1 MPNRFTLRPYQRDA
15 LAAVI
20 DARKRG
26 VRRMVVALP
35 TGAGKTVLFSELA
48 RLARRPV
55 LVLAHRSELVRQA
68 AAKVGRALGASHAVQ
83 VEMAD
88 EHARPGAR
96 VVAASIRTLHPE
108 RLEALLSWFSPGLV
122 IYDECHH
129 ATAEGNRA
137 VLERLGAFARD
148 WTGTLLGL
156 TATTRRG
163 DGQGLDEVFE
173 EIVYSRSISQL
184 VEGGYLVPLRGFR
197 IATAADLAGLGAGSD
212 FVVDELA
219 ERVDIEQRNA
229 LVARTIQELCRDRR
243 TLVFC
248 VTVAHATH
256 LARALNALGVPT
268 GLIHGGL
275 KGEDRAQV
283 LRDFRAGRLRVVTNI
298 GVLTV
303 GFDDPGVSC
312 VAIARPTRSETLYIQ
327 CVGRGTRLA
336 PGKEDCLVL
345 DFVDLGDLS
354 LVTLPTLAG
363 LPPTLDLKGASLDE
377 AERRAGAV
385 FSAYPGFE
393 VPPGAITLDEIERRA
408 AAFDPLSQD
417 IDPEVHA
424 VSANAWESLGSRGLA
439 LHFLR
444 SPKDEARGR
453 VTEVLILDG
462 GGRGRR
468 WLVRL
473 GNREVA
479 RFSTVVEAVQAV
491 DYEVDRMGRHATE
504 SSRPGA
510 AWRGKPPPDGT
521 GGTWAER
528 VALRC
533 FAQHGPRSRAWHR

>member
-1 MPNRFTLRPYQRDA
+1 MSERFTLRPYQRDA

-20 DARKRG
+20 AARKRG

-68 AAKVGRALGASHAVQ
+68 ADKLGRALGDPSVVQ
-83 VEMAD
+83 VEMAE
-88 EHARPGAR
+88 EHAQAGAR
-96 VVAASIRTLHPE
+96 VVAASIRTLHPD
-108 RLEALLSWFSPGLV
+108 RLETLLGWFSPGLV

-137 VLERLGAFARD
+137 VLERLGAFSQG

-197 IATAADLAGLGAGSD
+197 IATAADLAGLGAGAD

-275 KGEDRAQV
+275 KGEDRRRV
-283 LRDFRAGRLRVVTNI
+283 LEDFRQGRLRVITNI
-298 GVLTV
+298 GVLTE

-312 VAIARPTRSETLYIQ
+312 VAMARPTRSESLYIQ

-363 LPPTLDLKGASLDE
+363 LPPDLDLKGASLDE

-408 AAFDPLSQD
+408 AAFDPLGQH
-417 IDPEVHA
+417 IDPEVRA

-439 LHFLR
+439 LHFLKNR
-444 SPKDEARGR
+444 RDEARGR
-453 VTEVLILDG
+453 VTEVLVLDR

-473 GNREVA
+473 AGKDVA

-491 DYEVDRMGRHATE
+491 DYEVARMGRHAAG
-504 SSRPGA
+504 SCRPGA
-510 AWRGKPPPDGT
+510 SWRRAPAPDGST
-521 GGTWAER
+521 QSWADS

-533 FAQHGPRSRAWHR
+533 FAEHGPRSRAWRG

>member
-1 MPNRFTLRPYQRDA
+1 MTRLTLRPYQRDA

-20 DARKRG
+20 SARKRG

-35 TGAGKTVLFSELA
+35 TGAGKTVIFSELA

-68 AAKVGRALGASHAVQ
+68 AQKLGQALQDPGAVHI
-83 VEMAD
+83 EMAD
-88 EHARPGAR
+88 QRAAPGAR
-96 VVAASIRTLHPE
+96 VVAASIRTLHPD
-108 RLEALLSWFSPGLV
+108 RLDALLSWFQPGLI

-129 ATAEGNRA
+129 ATADGNKA
-137 VLERLGAFARD
+137 VLERLGAFEPG
-148 WTGTLLGL
+148 WSGTLLGL

-163 DGQGLDEVFE
+163 DGQGLNVVFE
-173 EIVYSRSISQL
+173 EIVYSRSISDM
-184 VEGGYLVPLRGFR
+184 VSDGYLVPLRGFR
-197 IATAADLAGLGAGSD
+197 IATAADLAGLTSGQD

-219 ERVDIEQRNA
+219 ERVDIEDRNA

-256 LARALNALGVPT
+256 LARALNAVGVPT
-268 GLIHGGL
+268 GVIHGGL
-275 KGEDRAQV
+275 RADDRARV
-283 LRDFRAGRLRVVTNI
+283 LGAFRSGQLRAITNI
-298 GVLTV
+298 GVLTE

-312 VAIARPTRSETLYIQ
+312 VAMARPTRSESLYIQ

-336 PGKEDCLVL
+336 PGKADCLVL

-363 LPPTLDLKGASLDE
+363 LPHGLDLRGDTLDE

-385 FSAYPGFE
+385 FRQYPGFE

-408 AAFDPLSQD
+408 EAFDPLRQTV
-417 IDPEVHA
+417 DPEVRA

-439 LHFLR
+439 LHVFHRKNDL
-444 SPKDEARGR
+444 SKGKL
-453 VTEVLILDG
+453 TEILILDQ

-468 WLVRL
+468 WRVTL
-473 GNREVA
+473 GGKEVA
-479 RFSTVVEAVQAV
+479 RFSTIVEAVQAV
-491 DYEVDRMGRHATE
+491 DYEVGRMGRHAAG
-504 SSRPGA
+504 SARPGA
-510 AWRGKPPPDGT
+510 PWRREPAPQ
-521 GGTWAER
+521 GGGRWGDAA
-528 VALRC
+528 ALDC
-533 FAQHGPRSRAWHR
+533 FRRHGPRTRAWRT